1 MEAGIRLYEL
11 HVVLEKCGMA
21 LSNLGSISDQSIAGA
36 IATATH
42 GKVLNI
48 YIYICEE
55 ICNNNHNHNHNNH
68 NYNNNPNPNPNPNH
82 NYNHNPSII
91 MEIIIIILLYP
102 MNLFYYSSI

>member
-42 GKVLNI
+42 GKNI
-48 YIYICEE
+48 I
-55 ICNNNHNHNHNNH
+55 
-68 NYNNNPNPNPNPNH
+68 
-82 NYNHNPSII
+82 
-91 MEIIIIILLYP
+91 
-102 MNLFYYSSI
+102 